1 MASPSPNAPGTAPA
15 YVEIYHA
22 NLTRVLST
30 TPPWSNPASSRN
42 DTSNDARLWVFA
54 TCFNAADCT
63 AAALSTVQ
71 FAEDPCV
78 APLVTFSSVD
88 TTFTNEKYDAAQRAF
103 NDQLATVMDQCP
115 GPWTQW
121 SARVCVP
128 LLHPTLL
135 VHNVTLPALPPAS
148 LNKTNHV
155 AAFRQYQEALAAN
168 ATALTSSFG
177 ICTTAAPLGSLCT
190 HSTTDPYA
198 SMGAARQASIVQVDA
213 FYSPN
218 RDAMNA
224 PSPNLAVDAF
234 LASDKSHPTPQFLA
248 DLNTTLF
255 PRAWDDDTF
264 PTQLIIKTENYVA
277 VTACSSANVTVP
289 VLVNGAGCDP
299 QLRPCMFHKCT
310 SVGGECSS
318 SGDLFVSGL
327 LTLQGLKFQS
337 TGTKIKQ
344 ASLQIA
350 LSMVILYLIY
360 RYRKKFMAKFNA
372 WHIWYR
378 DGSPMFDP
386 PTDEE
391 AELPAYD
398 DANAVQPPPLPNLT
412 TADSGDAGAAV
423 AVPSMSATP
432 TTPASALASPAPTA
446 AIPSTAASYRRRTNS
461 TIARSSLVNLDRQI
475 PSFRSQFGV
484 LEPGLAS
491 SISSLDS
498 RDHHI
503 DRRVSDSS
511 TTTSL
516 DLPTPPPD
524 YGDIV
529 PPDPDRRASAPS
541 VAAASAATT
550 SDHLELRHPKL
561 TAVFPPTPPSWNGA
575 PNPALWIYSTC
586 FSNADCAASALPT
599 AAFMQDDCVDVYA
612 SYSGRD
618 KIFDNAT
625 YDDAQRTLNR
635 QFTHVMAQCM
645 KAFTQWTAQT
655 CVSLLHPALL
665 KHNITIP
672 RLPPR
677 TAGNRDHEAAFNLY
691 QSVLAQVATI
701 PPNTASLGICTVA
714 APYGSPCQ
722 PITQGYA
729 YAANG
734 QAAGADTYQASSP
747 QWAAE
752 RSPNRDAINA
762 PSPYLPLDPFF
773 RDDKMRAT
781 PQFIPALQT
790 TLIPRAWDADKF
802 PIQLLGNVENFVAVT
817 ACSPANVTVPVMVD
831 GTGCNPAT
839 RPCMFHKCPAPGGEC
854 SARDLFVSGLA
865 PTLQGLTFYS
875 TGTIVRQA
883 AFIVVPTV
891 IVLVLAWIYRR
902 QIVDKFDEVRIR
914 YTSNAMLDSVIDN
927 NEVELPGYSS
937 DHERDVPPLYPLS
950 NDNGGHVHVQVDP
963 PDAAASSTDAAD
975 SAAPGVRAVASP
987 VPGPAPT
994 AAHDLA
1000 VTSTPTTGATTTLPA
1015 TTSANM
1021 RAISATAAAVP
1032 AELSSPSAAARDSHD
1047 AAAPPT
1053 AASTSP
1059 VGTPPSAAV
1068 LPPQPL
1074 SVAASSSATP
1084 ARTEASPPPIT
1095 AAAPLPPP
1103 APTAAAPDAR
1113 RVSAIAANDD
1123 LQRSPVLGA
1132 RDSRRIP
1139 SFRSQ
1144 FGALEPGLA
1153 SPISEVAMST
1163 ANPRGGDVMIA
1174 NPDGSEAPAVADAEL
1189 VTATRSGTLNQARVY
1204 DLMRE
1209 GRGLYLR
1216 RPQAPGPTRSPQ
1228 PAIGIH
1234 HR

>member
-1 MASPSPNAPGTAPA
+1 MANPSPNAPGTAPA
-15 YVEIYHA
+15 YVEIRHA
-22 NLTRVLST
+22 NLTKVLST
-30 TPPWSNPASSRN
+30 TPPWSNPAASSRS

-71 FAEDPCV
+71 VAEDPCV
-78 APLVTFSSVD
+78 APLATFTSVD
-88 TTFTNEKYDAAQRAF
+88 TTFTNETYDAAQRSF

-121 SARVCVP
+121 TARVCVP

-148 LNKTNHV
+148 LDKTNHV

-177 ICTTAAPLGSLCT
+177 ICTTAAPLGSPCT

-218 RDAMNA
+218 RDAINA

-264 PTQLIIKTENYVA
+264 PTQLLIKTENYVA

-310 SVGGECSS
+310 SVGGKCSS

-412 TADSGDAGAAV
+412 TADGGDA
-423 AVPSMSATP
+423 
-432 TTPASALASPAPTA
+432 
-446 AIPSTAASYRRRTNS
+446 
-461 TIARSSLVNLDRQI
+461 
-475 PSFRSQFGV
+475 
-484 LEPGLAS
+484 
-491 SISSLDS
+491 
-498 RDHHI
+498 
-503 DRRVSDSS
+503 
-511 TTTSL
+511 
-516 DLPTPPPD
+516 
-524 YGDIV
+524 
-529 PPDPDRRASAPS
+529 
-541 VAAASAATT
+541 
-550 SDHLELRHPKL
+550 
-561 TAVFPPTPPSWNGA
+561 
-575 PNPALWIYSTC
+575 
-586 FSNADCAASALPT
+586 
-599 AAFMQDDCVDVYA
+599 AAFMQDDCVDMYA
-612 SYSGRD
+612 NKWGYSGRD

-645 KAFTQWTAQT
+645 KAFTQWTART

-672 RLPPR
+672 WLPPR

-691 QSVLAQVATI
+691 QSVLAQVATM
-701 PPNTASLGICTVA
+701 PPNTASLGICT
-714 APYGSPCQ
+714 
-722 PITQGYA
+722 GYA

-734 QAAGADTYQASSP
+734 QAAGADTYQASNP
-747 QWAAE
+747 QWVAE
-752 RSPNRDAINA
+752 MSPNRNAINA
-762 PSPYLPLDPFF
+762 PSPYLALDPFF
-773 RDDKMRAT
+773 RDDKMHAT
-781 PQFIPALQT
+781 PQYIPALQT
-790 TLIPRAWDADKF
+790 ALIPRAWDADKF

-817 ACSPANVTVPVMVD
+817 ACSPTNVTVRVLVD
-831 GTGCNPAT
+831 GTGCDPAT

-883 AFIVVPTV
+883 ALIVVPTV

-937 DHERDVPPLYPLS
+937 DHEREVPPLYPLS
-950 NDNGGHVHVQVDP
+950 NDDGGHVHVQVDP
-963 PDAAASSTDAAD
+963 PDAAATSTDAAG

-1000 VTSTPTTGATTTLPA
+1000 ATSTPTIGATTTLPA
-1015 TTSANM
+1015 TTSANT
-1021 RAISATAAAVP
+1021 RAISATAAALP
-1032 AELSSPSAAARDSHD
+1032 AELSSPSAAAGDSHD

-1053 AASTSP
+1053 AASPSP
-1059 VGTPPSAAV
+1059 AGTPPSAAV

-1084 ARTEASPPPIT
+1084 ARTDAPPPPIT

-1103 APTAAAPDAR
+1103 APTAAAPAAR

-1132 RDSRRIP
+1132 RDPRRIP

-1174 NPDGSEAPAVADAEL
+1174 NPDGSEAPAVADAES

-1204 DLMRE
+1204 ELMRE

-1216 RPQAPGPTRSPQ
+1216 RPAQDRGQRTDGSSERPRQPGPTRSPR
-1228 PAIGIH
+1228 PAFGIH